1 MEPWDV
7 AGRPAKKWWGC
18 RYQFRERRLLA
29 TLVSCPTNL
38 AAEGTPDTVARSIS
52 GHRTASVH
60 DRYQITQEAA
70 KKAALAAM
78 TARVV
83 EQVRA
88 S

>member
-1 MEPWDV
+1 MVGVPL
-7 AGRPAKKWWGC
+7 P
-18 RYQFRERRLLA
+18 FRERRLLA

-52 GHRTASVH
+52 GHCTANVH
-60 DRYQITQEAA
+60 DRYQITREAA

-78 TARVV
+78 KARVV

>member
-1 MEPWDV
+1 MELAYLIGV
-7 AGRPAKKWWGC
+7 RKGAAPA
-18 RYQFRERRLLA
+18 
-29 TLVSCPTNL
+29 
-38 AAEGTPDTVARSIS
+38 DTVARSIS

-78 TARVV
+78 TARVA
-83 EQVRA
+83 EQVRG